1 MIRSLKNRFAA
12 LLLLTAA
19 WGAPA
24 LAAEPAKPM
33 AIDPMQ
39 LRRTAVVDVF
49 ESCKDAVVNISSTQ
63 VIKVQTSGIDSLLD
77 DFFDLPGERPP
88 AGVREVKRTS
98 VGSGFVLHRAGYVV
112 TNAHVVARTAERK
125 VIFSD
130 GKEFDAQLVAID
142 TQRDLAVLKISAGNA
157 LHTLKMGRS
166 SDLMVGETV
175 IAIGNPLG
183 YQNTVTAGVVSALD
197 RTLRVSDT
205 VSFDG
210 LIQTDASINP
220 GNSGGPLLNV
230 MGELIGVNT
239 AIRGDAQ
246 NIGFA
251 IPVDHL
257 RDLLPGLLDIERR
270 YHITTGMILNHDGPA
285 KVVSI
290 QQASPAQNAGIELN
304 DVIVKVN
311 NDEVISDLDFHVALI
326 EHKAGDKI
334 AVTLDRGGKVVTTT
348 LVLGARPRPDGQ
360 VLLRDYFGITAENV
374 NEKTARALG
383 LKNAEGI
390 IITFIE
396 DRGAGDVIGLK
407 RGDVIDQLG
416 GYRIATLG
424 DAGEVLEKAKA
435 NTQMAVSV
443 LRAKGR
449 TIFRLQ
455 GSIPVGEPRK

>member
-1 MIRSLKNRFAA
+1 MMRYLKNPLFPLI
-12 LLLLTAA
+12 LLLPTV
-19 WGAPA
+19 G
-24 LAAEPAKPM
+24 LAAPVAESAKPLS
-33 AIDPMQ
+33 IDPMQ

-49 ESCKDAVVNISSTQ
+49 QNCKDAVVNISSTQ

-98 VGSGFVLHRAGYVV
+98 VGSGFVLHPAGYVV

-183 YQNTVTAGVVSALD
+183 YQNTVTAGVISALD
-197 RTLRVSDT
+197 RSIRVSDT
-205 VSFDG
+205 ISFDG

-230 MGELIGVNT
+230 LGELIGVNT

-257 RDLLPGLLDIERR
+257 RDLLPDLLDVERR
-270 YHITTGMILNHDGPA
+270 YRITTGMILNHDGPA
-285 KVVSI
+285 RVVSI
-290 QQASPAQNAGIELN
+290 QQGSPAENAGLELN
-304 DVIVKVN
+304 DIVVKVN
-311 NDEVISDLDFHVALI
+311 NDEVTSDLDFQIALI

-334 AVTLDRGGKVVTTT
+334 AVTLERGGKLVTTT
-348 LVLGARPRPDGQ
+348 LVLGARARPDGQ
-360 VLLRDYFGITAENV
+360 RLLHEIFGISAENV

-383 LKNAEGI
+383 LRNVEGI

-396 DRGAGDVIGLK
+396 ERSAGDVIGLK

-416 GYRIATLG
+416 GYRIATLD
-424 DAGEVLEKAKA
+424 DAGQVLEKAKL
-435 NTQMAVSV
+435 TTPMSISV

-455 GSIPVGEPRK
+455 GTIPATEPR